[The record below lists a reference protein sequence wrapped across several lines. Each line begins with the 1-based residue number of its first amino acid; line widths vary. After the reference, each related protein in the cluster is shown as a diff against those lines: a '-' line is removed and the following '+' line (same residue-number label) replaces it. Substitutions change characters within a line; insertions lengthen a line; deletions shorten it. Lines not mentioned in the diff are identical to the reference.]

1 MSDIIVK
8 FKPMGQKR
16 LIDAI
21 KRLDSAQKGNTVT
34 TRTHTKVTNR
44 QTKANVGLLNSQR
57 LLNTSFATFRS
68 HMLLASFAM
77 SLGVRQVTA
86 FAKEATKVQQ
96 MEKAFIG
103 LTGGVNLASD
113 GLNKL
118 TNATNGAMS
127 EFDIFQQANNAMILG
142 VSRNSDEMAQMFDM
156 AQRLGDA
163 LGRDVKL
170 SVESLVTGIG
180 RQSRLMLDNIGII
193 VKADKAYANYARE
206 LKKTADTLTQS
217 EKKQAFMNAALEAG
231 RDKLKFLPAETMSA
245 SKTFQIFSAT
255 LSNFQVILGEK
266 ALPTI
271 VMLADNMTKLM
282 KAFDEKRVA
291 AYAKVIKMVLSG
303 AMAFYTKQVIKAVIA
318 QTKLGWG
325 ALATAAGVL
334 ASEILLLS
342 GALNEPITGLK
353 NTNENIVSYLES
365 LKSMKE
371 EEISAEINKQKEAYK
386 NAGNELTRV
395 MDNQKFYIQLLQNE
409 KAAIEPNIDAIK
421 KYENEL
427 KEIQKVISLL
437 IGINLSDSSKKE
449 RAAIQET
456 IETLREYRAILQSGF
471 TNINSYTDSQNIA
484 LDMYQKTT
492 EAAIENNK
500 ANIDMIDNLIEAEK
514 RTDNNAET
522 LAKYAA
528 VKAMLTKQEIDL
540 NGKLVVSEQKVAN
553 AKLKTASLVLKA
565 GADVIGMSEKNAK
578 AAAAIQAAA
587 AIVDAY
593 ASALSTKAQ
602 VAKSAPPPFP
612 SIAYYATLA
621 SGLVAARQIA
631 MSANSIGGGSS
642 GGTGGV
648 YGKFE
653 QGGYV
658 GGRPHSQGGTI
669 IEAERGEFVMSRNAV
684 ESIGLETLNQMN
696 QSGGGGNINVN
707 VSGNVLTQDFVEGEL
722 AESIKEAVRRGSDF
736 GIG

>member
-1 MSDIIVK
+1 MSDIIVR

-44 QTKANVGLLNSQR
+44 QTKANASLLNSQR

-77 SLGVRQVTA
+77 SLGIRQVTA

-255 LSNFQVILGEK
+255 LSDFQVILGEK

-365 LKSMKE
+365 LKSMKK

-437 IGINLSDSSKKE
+437 IGIDLSDSSKKE

-456 IETLREYRAILQSGF
+456 IDTLREYRAILQSGF

-653 QGGYV
+653 HGGYV

-696 QSGGGGNINVN
+696 QSGGGASINVN

>member
-514 RTDNNAET
+514 RTDNNSET